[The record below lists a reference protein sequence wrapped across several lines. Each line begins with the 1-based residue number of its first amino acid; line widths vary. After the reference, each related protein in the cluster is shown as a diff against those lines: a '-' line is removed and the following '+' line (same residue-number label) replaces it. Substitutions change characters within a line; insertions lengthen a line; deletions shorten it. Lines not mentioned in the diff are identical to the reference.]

1 MSNDCQDGGRLDSL
15 RKNLTNAGLVN
26 ISYLIVNHQEK
37 LSRDLYQNFTDLVS
51 RDIPVYQQNVH
62 QPNIWKL
69 LQGVTDDFLI
79 YDRCGHL
86 TYHLGL
92 PYTLLTLPYVETA
105 IRMTYCQNIC
115 SGCSVMQYVEAC
127 NSTSATEENTA
138 DKTVQNHRRGVV
150 KSVNKADAQPDSG
163 LNTHTQLL
171 LNMTGPGEEQ
181 DPHRRR
187 QHRHHQRHHKNH
199 HNNSGH
205 REESMAGTSD
215 GPTANSPRVQRN
227 QHSLQIRP

>member
-1 MSNDCQDGGRLDSL
+1 MPTSLGLALTLCLLLLGWVEGQVNGTQCTKPPQWRIGENYPMKNALGTVTLCQKQAPRLDSL

-115 SGCSVMQYVEAC
+115 SGCSVMVRINQYVLSLILF
-127 NSTSATEENTA
+127 NDVNWNIYVWNT
-138 DKTVQNHRRGVV
+138 QWF
-150 KSVNKADAQPDSG
+150 G
-163 LNTHTQLL
+163 LQTLKH
-171 LNMTGPGEEQ
+171 G
-181 DPHRRR
+181 
-187 QHRHHQRHHKNH
+187 
-199 HNNSGH
+199 
-205 REESMAGTSD
+205 D
-215 GPTANSPRVQRN
+215 GFYI
-227 QHSLQIRP
+227 L